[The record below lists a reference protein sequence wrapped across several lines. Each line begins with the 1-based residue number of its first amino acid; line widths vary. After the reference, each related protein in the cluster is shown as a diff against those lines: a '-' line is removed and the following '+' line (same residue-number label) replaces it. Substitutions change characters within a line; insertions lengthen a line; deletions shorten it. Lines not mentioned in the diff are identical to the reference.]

1 MKHITSFLLAVALLV
16 SSITL
21 MPSNNVKAARNAEQW
36 KSSAIVSPEEGK
48 LIGAGY
54 IDVKWNNDL
63 ENVKSYSVY
72 VDGAL
77 KKTVAPSGETMKVEF
92 YTTLTQELSMLQR
105 RGFV

>member
-48 LIGAGY
+48 AYWSRLH
-54 IDVKWNNDL
+54 
-63 ENVKSYSVY
+63 
-72 VDGAL
+72 
-77 KKTVAPSGETMKVEF
+77 
-92 YTTLTQELSMLQR
+92 
-105 RGFV
+105 

>member
-63 ENVKSYSVY
+63 EILVFLNLCSL
-72 VDGAL
+72 DCAL
-77 KKTVAPSGETMKVEF
+77 
-92 YTTLTQELSMLQR
+92 LHLL
-105 RGFV
+105 